1 MGLKFDGKCLDFIHL
16 RWIASFVN
24 LAHEKTKDGFN
35 FMTDKM
41 PIIAVVDDSPTS
53 ISLYQ
58 FSVEP
63 LVVDFVGFK
72 SSAEA
77 LPYLEE
83 NQPDLLFLDIIMP
96 GMDGLSLLKHL
107 RTLSL
112 HQDTP
117 VIMVT
122 SKDYAQDRQ
131 VAKQLGA
138 LDFMIKPLR
147 FKEIRN
153 IVCKYVDVE
162 FK

>member
-1 MGLKFDGKCLDFIHL
+1 MLGFYPFALDCC
-16 RWIASFVN
+16 FVN
-24 LAHEKTKDGFN
+24 IAHEKTKDGFN

-41 PIIAVVDDSPTS
+41 PIIVVVDDSVTS

-58 FSVEP
+58 FGVEP
-63 LVVDFVGFK
+63 LHVDFVGFK

-77 LPYLEE
+77 LPYLQE

-96 GMDGLSLLKHL
+96 GMDGLSLLKYL
-107 RTLSL
+107 RTLTL
-112 HQDTP
+112 HQNTP

-138 LDFMIKPLR
+138 LDFLIKPLR
-147 FKEIRN
+147 LKEIRN
-153 IVCKYVDVE
+153 IVCKYVEV
-162 FK
+162 KSK